1 MKKTGSLLVPIQLMV
16 ALIGMGLVII
26 TRIKPSMII
35 MMGQLV
41 LLSVEMDTLSWT
53 SETVIKQELFMLH

>member
-1 MKKTGSLLVPIQLMV
+1 MPIQLMV
-16 ALIGMGLVII
+16 ALIGMGLVIMN
-26 TRIKPSMII
+26 RIKPSMII
-35 MMGQLV
+35 LMGQLV